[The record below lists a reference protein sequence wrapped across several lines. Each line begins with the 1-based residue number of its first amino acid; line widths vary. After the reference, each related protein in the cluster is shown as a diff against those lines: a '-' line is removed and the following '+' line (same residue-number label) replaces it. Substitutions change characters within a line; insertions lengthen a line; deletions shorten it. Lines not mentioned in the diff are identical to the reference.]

1 MVTLTKDDAVKVDM
15 EVSMSE
21 SKGALAVLADN
32 KSPED
37 QAKVKQLMAQID
49 MNDTTSVISFGANAQ
64 AGLSEQSSA
73 MLAGVR
79 NKDTGPAGQVMNGLM
94 VQIRGLGL
102 DDLDP
107 NAKQGFFSKML
118 KKLTP
123 LQKFI
128 QQYESIESQIDATV
142 AKLEGE
148 QKKLNRDVLMLDGM
162 YNEALKFFNEL
173 AFYIEAAEMKLEDVR
188 AVDVPALQ
196 AKADK
201 TDNMMDHQKAK
212 DMVDRSMDLERKIH
226 DLMLTRT
233 VTMQMLPQ
241 LRMIQDTDKSLVT
254 KIGSSILVTIPVW
267 KNQIA
272 MSIALH
278 NQAGAA
284 AITKA
289 VGDAT
294 SAMIETTAKQ
304 LRTGNAAA
312 RKEVER
318 GVIDIESIKRANADL
333 IATIAESIQIAEE
346 GQRAR
351 IAAKADM
358 NNCETELKAAL
369 RDAKGTV
376 VDAVADSI

>member
-1 MVTLTKDDAVKVDM
+1 MATLTKDDAVKVEM
-15 EVSMSE
+15 EVSMTE
-21 SKGALAVLADN
+21 SKGALAVLAEN
-32 KSPED
+32 KTPEE
-37 QAKVKQLMAQID
+37 QAKVKQLAAQIN
-49 MNDTTSVISFGANAQ
+49 MNDTTSIISFGVNAQ

-73 MLAGVR
+73 MLSGVR

-128 QQYESIESQIDATV
+128 QQYEGIESQIDATV
-142 AKLEGE
+142 AKLTSE
-148 QKKLNRDVLMLDGM
+148 QNKLNRDVLMLDGM
-162 YNEALKFFNEL
+162 YDAALKFFNEL
-173 AFYIEAAEMKLEDVR
+173 AYYIEAAEMKLEDVR
-188 AVDVPALQ
+188 AVDIPALQ
-196 AKADK
+196 AKADQ
-201 TDNMMDHQKAK
+201 TDDMMDHQKAK

-254 KIGSSILVTIPVW
+254 KISSSILVTIPVW

-278 NQAGAA
+278 NQASAA
-284 AITKA
+284 AVTKA

-294 SAMIETTAKQ
+294 SEMIEKTAKQ
-304 LRTGNAAA
+304 LKDGNAAA

-318 GVIDIESIKRANADL
+318 GVIDIDSIKKANADL

-351 IAAKADM
+351 IAAKVDM

-369 RDAKGTV
+369 REAKGTV

>member
-188 AVDVPALQ
+188 AVDIPALQ

>member
-1 MVTLTKDDAVKVDM
+1 MA
-15 EVSMSE
+15 E

-32 KSPED
+32 KSSED
-37 QAKVKQLMAQID
+37 QAKVKQLVAKID
-49 MNDTTSVISFGANAQ
+49 MNDTTSIITFGVNAQ

-73 MLAGVR
+73 MLKGVR
-79 NKDTGPAGQVMNGLM
+79 NKDTGPAGEVMNGLM

-102 DDLDP
+102 DSLDP
-107 NAKQGFFSKML
+107 DAKQGFLAKLM
-118 KKLTP
+118 KRLTP

-128 QQYESIESQIDATV
+128 QQFESIEAQIDATV

-148 QKKLNRDVLMLDGM
+148 QKKLNRDVIMLDGM
-162 YNEALKFFNEL
+162 YNSALDFFNEL

-188 AVDVPALQ
+188 AVDIPALQ

-212 DMVDRSMDLERKIH
+212 DMVDRCMDLERKIH

-284 AITKA
+284 KITKA

-358 NNCETELKAAL
+358 NQCETDLKAAL
-369 RDAKGTV
+369 RDAKGTA
-376 VDAVADSI
+376 VDAVADSV

>member
-1 MVTLTKDDAVKVDM
+1 MATLTKDDAVKVEM
-15 EVSMSE
+15 EVSMAD

-37 QAKVKQLMAQID
+37 QAKVLQLMALINMD
-49 MNDTTSVISFGANAQ
+49 DTTSVISFGVSAQ

-107 NAKQGFFSKML
+107 NAKRGFIAKLL

-188 AVDVPALQ
+188 AVDIPALQ
-196 AKADK
+196 AHADK

-284 AITKA
+284 AVTKA

-294 SAMIETTAKQ
+294 SEMIETTAKQ

-318 GVIDIESIKRANADL
+318 GVIDIESIKRANEDL

-358 NNCETELKAAL
+358 NQCETELKAAL

>member
-1 MVTLTKDDAVKVDM
+1 
-15 EVSMSE
+15 
-21 SKGALAVLADN
+21 
-32 KSPED
+32 
-37 QAKVKQLMAQID
+37 
-49 MNDTTSVISFGANAQ
+49 
-64 AGLSEQSSA
+64 
-73 MLAGVR
+73 
-79 NKDTGPAGQVMNGLM
+79 
-94 VQIRGLGL
+94 
-102 DDLDP
+102 
-107 NAKQGFFSKML
+107 
-118 KKLTP
+118 
-123 LQKFI
+123 
-128 QQYESIESQIDATV
+128 
-142 AKLEGE
+142 
-148 QKKLNRDVLMLDGM
+148 
-162 YNEALKFFNEL
+162 
-173 AFYIEAAEMKLEDVR
+173 
-188 AVDVPALQ
+188 
-196 AKADK
+196 
-201 TDNMMDHQKAK
+201 
-212 DMVDRSMDLERKIH
+212 MDLERKIH